1 MNTPTRGCQTCRPGF
16 PGRARAAVR
25 VRGLGSLSS
34 TSRPSS
40 STGTRHSSGRGE
52 LMLLTWLSPVCSKN
66 RGGLEEMFTINE
78 LELPASLLR
87 CLGRTNIIESC
98 FSGARGRTRRV
109 SHWQDGSMVL
119 RWAASALLAKKNFR
133 RILGYEALPILEA
146 KLSEL
151 ARSKEIVRERKVS

>member
-1 MNTPTRGCQTCRPGF
+1 
-16 PGRARAAVR
+16 
-25 VRGLGSLSS
+25 
-34 TSRPSS
+34 
-40 STGTRHSSGRGE
+40 
-52 LMLLTWLSPVCSKN
+52 MLLTWLSPVCSKN

-109 SHWQDGSMVL
+109 SHWQDGSMVV
-119 RWAASALLAKKNFR
+119 RWAASALLATEKNFR

-151 ARSKEIVRERKVS
+151 AGSKEIVRESKVS